1 MNQENFSTQDVR
13 SGSKESANLLWQY
26 VQSLTPETIA
36 MLSKPQSQ
44 EVLQIMESNILGL
57 LGDLSGEQF
66 GITINTSQENLGK
79 LLVSAMMSG
88 YFLGNA
94 EQRMDLEQSWQK

>member
-1 MNQENFSTQDVR
+1 MDQENFSTQDVHN
-13 SGSKESANLLWQY
+13 SSKESANLLWQY

-66 GITINTSQENLGK
+66 AITVNTSKENLGK
-79 LLVSAMMSG
+79 LLVSAMVSG
-88 YFLGNA
+88 YFLRNA
-94 EQRMDLEQSWQK
+94 EQRMDLEQFWQK